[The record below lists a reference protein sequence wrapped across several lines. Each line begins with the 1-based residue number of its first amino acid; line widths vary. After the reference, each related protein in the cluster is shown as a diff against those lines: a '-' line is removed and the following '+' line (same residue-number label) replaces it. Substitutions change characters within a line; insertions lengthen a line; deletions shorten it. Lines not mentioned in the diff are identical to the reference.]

1 MAQFNVEIELYGA
14 FRNFDDGKALMLEL
28 PFGADLAA
36 IKAAFVEALRFRDP
50 DFDSEAL
57 VEVSAFADDCTILG
71 ANYSLAGDA
80 KLAILPPVNG
90 G

>member
-1 MAQFNVEIELYGA
+1 MLRLPIGA
-14 FRNFDDGKALMLEL
+14 N
-28 PFGADLAA
+28 LAA
-36 IKAAFVEALRFRDP
+36 IKAEFIAALKSHDP
-50 DFDSEAL
+50 EFDSEAL